1 MSRDVGLMYV
11 SFCLRENGLKTDYIV
26 PVDEFS
32 KQIFE
37 PAFPFMTSTTEQHL
51 YSIEDAAGRVF
62 SFLVSMISWRLSPM
76 TERRMCSIVRERYR
90 TSIRRQT
97 EKTDACLGIY

>member
-37 PAFPFMTSTTEQHL
+37 PAFPFYDEYDGTASVFYRGCGRKSVFVPGL
-51 YSIEDAAGRVF
+51 NDFLAAQ
-62 SFLVSMISWRLSPM
+62 PN
-76 TERRMCSIVRERYR
+76 
-90 TSIRRQT
+90 
-97 EKTDACLGIY
+97 D